1 MYLLDD
7 PKGRTWIM
15 TSYTDKIVT
24 GLTVDKLETLGS
36 LLTLPSGWKFRAA
49 ALDKELV
56 LLAKSGSVATMPDD
70 KENSYDLTGPG
81 QSNFSP

>member
-15 TSYTDKIVT
+15 TSYTDEIVT
-24 GLTVDKLETLGS
+24 ELTVDKLETLGS
-36 LLTLPSGWKFRAA
+36 LLMLQSGWKFRAA

-56 LLAKSGSVATMPDD
+56 LVAKSGSVATMPDD
-70 KENSYDLTGPG
+70 KENSYDLTGPR

>member
-24 GLTVDKLETLGS
+24 GLTLDKLDTLGS
-36 LLTLPSGWKFRAA
+36 LLTMPAGWRFRAA

-56 LLAKSGSVATMPDD
+56 LLAKSGSSATIQDD
-70 KENSYDLTGPG
+70 KENIYDLTGAG

>member
-24 GLTVDKLETLGS
+24 GLTIDKLETLGS
-36 LLTLPSGWKFRAA
+36 LLTLPPGWKFRAA
-49 ALDKELV
+49 ALDKELILV
-56 LLAKSGSVATMPDD
+56 AKSGSAATMLDD
-70 KENSYDLTGPG
+70 KENSYDLTGAG

>member
-7 PKGRTWIM
+7 PKGRTWII
-15 TSYTDKIVT
+15 SYTDKIVT
-24 GLTVDKLETLGS
+24 GLTIDKLETVRS
-36 LLTLPSGWKFRAA
+36 LLSLPPGWKFRAA

-56 LLAKSGSVATMPDD
+56 LLAKSGSAATIQDD
-70 KENSYDLTGPG
+70 KENIYDLTGAG

>member
-15 TSYTDKIVT
+15 TSYTDIVT
-24 GLTVDKLETLGS
+24 GLTIDKLETLRS
-36 LLTLPSGWKFRAA
+36 LLALPPGWKFRAA

-56 LLAKSGSVATMPDD
+56 LLAKSGSAATIQDD
-70 KENSYDLTGPG
+70 KENIYDLTGVG